1 MPLSDSPDL
10 GVYNEEDFNRD
21 IYNEIVEKYNI

>member
-1 MPLSDSPDL
+1 MLSNSPYL
-10 GVYNEEDFNRD
+10 GVFDEKDFHRD